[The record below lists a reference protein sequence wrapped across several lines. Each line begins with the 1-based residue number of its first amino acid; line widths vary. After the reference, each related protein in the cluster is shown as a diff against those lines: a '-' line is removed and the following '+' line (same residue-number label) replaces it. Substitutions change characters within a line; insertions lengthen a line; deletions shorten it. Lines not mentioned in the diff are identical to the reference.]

1 MQVLHAQA
9 VRRPGSRLGI
19 ATGLAIGILLLALG
33 VALGYLA
40 VATPF
45 AERFIPEGRAG
56 TLSTIGSALGWT
68 LLLVA
73 PALAGIAGIAWL
85 AGVAERAAAFR
96 ARPHPVVGLSRVL
109 GEEFAAATGLR
120 LPDGR
125 IVSEVIVGPHGI
137 AVFEPLPPLALIRV
151 HAGAWELRIG
161 RDRWVP
167 LENPLDRTVR
177 SADRSP
183 PLDRRR
189 RPRLRGQGPCR
200 RDRAGGVGDRPHAGL
215 RRDHPRPGP
224 GLPRLAARP
233 AKLHCRPPR
242 PGPRAP
248 PRHGLTGRPSL
259 HADPSDPL
267 R

>member
-1 MQVLHAQA
+1 MAPGRAITEDSAMQVLQAQA
-9 VRRPGSRLGI
+9 IRRPGSRLGI
-19 ATGLAIGILLLALG
+19 VTGLAIGILLLALG

-45 AERFIPEGRAG
+45 AERFIPEGRAS
-56 TLSTIGSALGWT
+56 TPSTIGSALGWT

-96 ARPHPVVGLSRVL
+96 ARPHPIIGLGRVL

-125 IVSEVIVGPHGI
+125 IVSEVIIGPHGI
-137 AVFEPLPPLALIRV
+137 AVFEPLPPPALIRA

-177 SADRSP
+177 SADRIRRWIGAE
-183 PLDRRR
+183 DRDFVVKVHAAVIASEASAIARTPGCAMITRDQVPAYLASLPAQRSFTAERR
-189 RPRLRGQGPCR
+189 AQVLELI
-200 RDRAGGVGDRPHAGL
+200 RAAV
-215 RRDHPRPGP
+215 
-224 GLPRLAARP
+224 
-233 AKLHCRPPR
+233 
-242 PGPRAP
+242 
-248 PRHGLTGRPSL
+248 
-259 HADPSDPL
+259 
-267 R
+267 